1 MGPQRWKMASLRG
14 VLSPQGYLTVCL
26 LILHIDFAGFLY
38 QGLCRPQEAYSQW
51 LRGDGPS
58 TGPCT
63 PTHNPSLGDT
73 EPLGSTL
80 ASEFALAVLLA
91 RGALSF
97 PPLCHPD
104 SSSFR
109 TGFRC
114 FLFQKLSLSS
124 WLRCPGLPRSS
135 PQIPPLQHGA
145 HNCHHLVSGHLKLQ
159 ALGETQ
165 RLHRDNAHSPAERD
179 PGGKGAAGEGVGN
192 V

>member
-14 VLSPQGYLTVCL
+14 VLSPQGYLTVCP

-91 RGALSF
+91 RVPFHFLHSATRILLPSELGSDVSSSRSF
-97 PPLCHPD
+97 PCLLGCAAQGSLGAPLRFPHY
-104 SSSFR
+104 S
-109 TGFRC
+109 TEHT
-114 FLFQKLSLSS
+114 
-124 WLRCPGLPRSS
+124 
-135 PQIPPLQHGA
+135 I
-145 HNCHHLVSGHLKLQ
+145 V
-159 ALGETQ
+159 TT
-165 RLHRDNAHSPAERD
+165 
-179 PGGKGAAGEGVGN
+179 
-192 V
+192 